1 MLEACFPRAFV
12 IKGHRAEWMVPLRH
26 EVWDELHPLVVNE
39 WGFDDAT
46 FYGVRSEYTNQYSYW
61 EAMLNIGIRGDL
73 TGLPSTAQGLR
84 EYIDKNPGVV
94 VTKEERKKI
103 KKLVVRWSLHHY
115 PQPKRAESEPEPEP
129 DRPVRKQRRPR
140 PESEKDF
147 KKHTGEPDN
156 RQHNNHK
163 SPPTTENSAVTSQV
177 SPKPTPADRQRKRTD
192 HNPTIIVKRHR
203 HPGGTPDS
211 PHHETTSG
219 QSSQQVTDSRDNE
232 TNPSAAV
239 RKPGL
244 LKLKKKNERG
254 TDENG

>member
-12 IKGHRAEWMVPLRH
+12 IKGHRTEWMVPLRH

-61 EAMLNIGIRGDL
+61 EAMLKIGIRGDL

-115 PQPKRAESEPEPEP
+115 PQPERAESKSEPKTEKPA
-129 DRPVRKQRRPR
+129 RKQYKQNKLTPV
-140 PESEKDF
+140 
-147 KKHTGEPDN
+147 TGATPVVSS
-156 RQHNNHK
+156 Q
-163 SPPTTENSAVTSQV
+163 SLTPPT
-177 SPKPTPADRQRKRTD
+177 ADRQSRTKYS
-192 HNPTIIVKRHR
+192 PTVIVKKQRQ
-203 HPGGTPDS
+203 PG
-211 PHHETTSG
+211 ET
-219 QSSQQVTDSRDNE
+219 SSQSLSQVAGSGDKEKST
-232 TNPSAAV
+232 T

-244 LKLKKKNERG
+244 LKLKKRNEQG
-254 TDENG
+254 SDDGGGNQ